1 MNKKVF
7 IIAEAGD
14 NHNGNIELAYRLVD
28 VAKEAGADC
37 VKFQTFITEE
47 VVSVYAEKA
56 EYQKQ
61 NTDSN
66 DNQYEMIKKLELS
79 FEDFKKIKK
88 YCDDKEIL
96 FLSTAFDIPSI
107 EFLEELDMPIWKI
120 PSGEITNLPY
130 LLRIAKTH
138 KDIILS
144 TGMAD
149 MDEIK
154 EAVDV
159 LKKNGAGE
167 ITILHCTTEYPAPFD
182 EINLNAM
189 DEIRNEFKCNVGYSD
204 HTLGILVPVAAVA
217 KGAKVIEKH
226 FTLDKDMEGPD
237 HKASLE
243 PAELKEMIGSIR
255 TIELVLGDG
264 EKKPS
269 DTEIKNKEIARK
281 SIVARVDIRKGD
293 IFTEKNLAAKRPGNG
308 ISPMKWYDILGK
320 KAARDFR
327 KDELIE
333 I

>member
-1 MNKKVF
+1 
-7 IIAEAGD
+7 
-14 NHNGNIELAYRLVD
+14 
-28 VAKEAGADC
+28 
-37 VKFQTFITEE
+37 
-47 VVSVYAEKA
+47 
-56 EYQKQ
+56 
-61 NTDSN
+61 
-66 DNQYEMIKKLELS
+66 
-79 FEDFKKIKK
+79 
-88 YCDDKEIL
+88 
-96 FLSTAFDIPSI
+96 
-107 EFLEELDMPIWKI
+107 
-120 PSGEITNLPY
+120 
-130 LLRIAKTH
+130 
-138 KDIILS
+138 
-144 TGMAD
+144 
-149 MDEIK
+149 
-154 EAVDV
+154 
-159 LKKNGAGE
+159 
-167 ITILHCTTEYPAPFD
+167 
-182 EINLNAM
+182 M

-204 HTLGILVPVAAVA
+204 HTLGTLVPVAAVA

>member
-14 NHNGNIELAYRLVD
+14 NHNGNIDLAYRLVD

-66 DNQYEMIKKLELS
+66 DSQYDMIKKLELS

-88 YCDDKEIL
+88 YCDDREIL

-107 EFLEELDMPIWKI
+107 EFLEEINIPFWKI

-130 LLRIAKTH
+130 LIRIAQTH

-189 DEIRNEFKCNVGYSD
+189 DSIRDEFNCKVGYSD
-204 HTLGILVPVAAVA
+204 HTLGTLVPVAAVV

-226 FTLDKDMEGPD
+226 FTLDKNMEGPD

-243 PAELKEMIGSIR
+243 PAELKEMIDSIR

-264 EKKPS
+264 EKTPS
-269 DTEIKNKEIARK
+269 DTEIKNKIIARK
-281 SIVARVDIRKGD
+281 SIVARVDIDKGD
-293 IFTEKNLAAKRPGNG
+293 VFTEHNITCKRPGNG
-308 ISPMKWYDILGK
+308 ISPMKWYDVLGK
-320 KAARDFR
+320 KASRAFR

>member
-130 LLRIAKTH
+130 LIRIAKTH

-204 HTLGILVPVAAVA
+204 HTLGTLVPVAAVA